1 MRYIFEM
8 DLHPD
13 GDFGF
18 PFLVPCG
25 LIWNDDEGKYSFKK
39 EYSSRKT
46 AVKEVNEI
54 CSYLK
59 DNVHGINYVVD
70 RVRLMF
76 EEFLNELNSNTSN
89 ENLSIENE
97 YVYEEMSG
105 NQDGTE
111 ITFYSLPEYYY
122 ELPWTDEELDI
133 INNSKNSPTQKDLK
147 QAILNLYKEKE

>member
-1 MRYIFEM
+1 
-8 DLHPD
+8 
-13 GDFGF
+13 
-18 PFLVPCG
+18 
-25 LIWNDDEGKYSFKK
+25 
-39 EYSSRKT
+39 
-46 AVKEVNEI
+46 
-54 CSYLK
+54 
-59 DNVHGINYVVD
+59 
-70 RVRLMF
+70 MF

>member
-8 DLHPD
+8 DLHTD

-39 EYSSRKT
+39 IYSNRKT

-59 DNVHGINYVVD
+59 DNVHGIDYVVD
-70 RVRLMF
+70 GVRLMF
-76 EEFLNELNSNTSN
+76 EKFLNELNSNTSN

-105 NQDGTE
+105 NQDGTV
-111 ITFYSLPEYYY
+111 ITFHSEPEYYY
-122 ELPWTDEELDI
+122 DLPWTDEELDI
-133 INNSKNSPTQKDLK
+133 IFKSNKFPTQKDLK

>member
-1 MRYIFEM
+1 MRYILEM
-8 DLHPD
+8 DLYPD

-25 LIWNDDEGKYSFKK
+25 LIWNDKEGKYSLKK
-39 EYSSRKT
+39 EYSNRKT
-46 AVKEVNEI
+46 AVKEINEI

-59 DNVHGINYVVD
+59 DKVHGEDYVVD
-70 RVRLMF
+70 GVRLMF

-97 YVYEEMSG
+97 YVHEEMSG
-105 NQDGTE
+105 NQYGTE
-111 ITFYSLPEYYY
+111 ITFYSEPKYYY
-122 ELPWTDEELDI
+122 DLPWTDEELDI
-133 INNSKNSPTQKDLK
+133 IINSKNGPTQKDLK

>member
-18 PFLVPCG
+18 PFLIPCG
-25 LIWNDDEGKYSFKK
+25 LIWNNEKEKYSFKK
-39 EYSSRKT
+39 EYSNRKT
-46 AVKEVNEI
+46 AVKEVNKI
-54 CSYLK
+54 CTYLK
-59 DNVHGINYVVD
+59 DNVHGRDYVVD
-70 RVRLMF
+70 GVRLMF

-97 YVYEEMSG
+97 YVHEEMSG
-105 NQDGTE
+105 NYDGTE
-111 ITFYSLPEYYY
+111 ITFYSEPEYYY
-122 ELPWTDEELDI
+122 DLPWTDEELDI
-133 INNSKNSPTQKDLK
+133 IINSKNSPTQKDLK

>member
-8 DLHPD
+8 DLHTD

-18 PFLVPCG
+18 PFLIPCG
-25 LIWNDDEGKYSFKK
+25 LIWNNEKEKYSFKK
-39 EYSSRKT
+39 EYSNRKT

-54 CSYLK
+54 CTYLK

-76 EEFLNELNSNTSN
+76 EEFLKELNSNTSN
-89 ENLSIENE
+89 ENPSIENE

-105 NQDGTE
+105 NQTE
-111 ITFYSLPEYYY
+111 ITFYSEPEYYY
-122 ELPWTDEELDI
+122 DLPWTDEELDI
-133 INNSKNSPTQKDLK
+133 IINSKKSPTQKDLK

>member
-1 MRYIFEM
+1 MRYILEM
-8 DLHPD
+8 DLYPD

-25 LIWNDDEGKYSFKK
+25 LIWNDKEGKYSFKK
-39 EYSSRKT
+39 EYSNRKT
-46 AVKEVNEI
+46 AVKEINEI

-59 DNVHGINYVVD
+59 DKVHGEDYVVD
-70 RVRLMF
+70 GVRLMF

-97 YVYEEMSG
+97 YVHEEMSG
-105 NQDGTE
+105 NQYGTE
-111 ITFYSLPEYYY
+111 ITFYSEPKYYY
-122 ELPWTDEELDI
+122 DLPWTDEELDI
-133 INNSKNSPTQKDLK
+133 IINSKNSPTQKDLK

>member
-18 PFLVPCG
+18 PFLISCG
-25 LIWNDDEGKYSFKK
+25 LIWNNEKEKYSFKK
-39 EYSSRKT
+39 EYSNRKT

-54 CSYLK
+54 CTYLK

-76 EEFLNELNSNTSN
+76 EEFLKELNSNTSN
-89 ENLSIENE
+89 ENPSIENE

-105 NQDGTE
+105 NQTE
-111 ITFYSLPEYYY
+111 ITFYSEPEYYY
-122 ELPWTDEELDI
+122 DLPWTDEELDI
-133 INNSKNSPTQKDLK
+133 IINSKNSPTQKDLK

>member
-8 DLHPD
+8 NLHPD

-39 EYSSRKT
+39 GYSSRKT

-76 EEFLNELNSNTSN
+76 EEFLKELNSNTSN
-89 ENLSIENE
+89 KNPSIENE

-105 NQDGTE
+105 NQTE
-111 ITFYSLPEYYY
+111 ITFYSEPEYYY
-122 ELPWTDEELDI
+122 DLPWTDEELDI
-133 INNSKNSPTQKDLK
+133 IINSKNSHTQKDLK

>member
-8 DLHPD
+8 DLYPD

-25 LIWNDDEGKYSFKK
+25 LIWNDDEGKYTFKK
-39 EYSSRKT
+39 VYLNRKT
-46 AVKEVNEI
+46 AVEEINEI

-59 DNVHGINYVVD
+59 DNVHGWDYVID
-70 RVRLMF
+70 GVRLMF
-76 EEFLNELNSNTSN
+76 EKFLNELNSNTSN
-89 ENLSIENE
+89 EDLSIENE
-97 YVYEEMSG
+97 YVHKEMSG

-111 ITFYSLPEYYY
+111 ITFSSEPEYYCD
-122 ELPWTDEELDI
+122 LPWSDEEMNI
-133 INNSKNSPTQKDLK
+133 ILHSKIKPTQTDLK

>member
-8 DLHPD
+8 DLHTD
-13 GDFGF
+13 GDFDF
-18 PFLVPCG
+18 SFLIPFPCG
-25 LIWNDDEGKYSFKK
+25 LIWNNEKEKYSFKK
-39 EYSSRKT
+39 EYSNRKT

-76 EEFLNELNSNTSN
+76 EEFLKELNSNTSN
-89 ENLSIENE
+89 ENPSIENE

-105 NQDGTE
+105 NQTE
-111 ITFYSLPEYYY
+111 ITFYSEPEYYY
-122 ELPWTDEELDI
+122 DLPWTDEELDI
-133 INNSKNSPTQKDLK
+133 ISNSKNSPTQKDLK

>member
-1 MRYIFEM
+1 MRYILEM
-8 DLHPD
+8 DLYPD

-25 LIWNDDEGKYSFKK
+25 LIWNDKEGKYSFKK
-39 EYSSRKT
+39 EYSNRKT
-46 AVKEVNEI
+46 AVKEINEI
-54 CSYLK
+54 CTYLK

-76 EEFLNELNSNTSN
+76 EEFLKELNSNTSN
-89 ENLSIENE
+89 ENPSIENE

-105 NQDGTE
+105 NQTE
-111 ITFYSLPEYYY
+111 ITFYSEPEYYY
-122 ELPWTDEELDI
+122 DLPWTDEELDI
-133 INNSKNSPTQKDLK
+133 IINSKNSPTQKDLK